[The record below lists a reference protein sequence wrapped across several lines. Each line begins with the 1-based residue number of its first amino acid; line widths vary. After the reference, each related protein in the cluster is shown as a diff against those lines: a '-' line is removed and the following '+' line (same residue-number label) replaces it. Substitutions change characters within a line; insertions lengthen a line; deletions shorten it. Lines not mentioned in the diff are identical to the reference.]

1 MPPSASKSNYLK
13 VQKIGEIMQTET
25 PKTIS
30 FTDLDLSAPCESG
43 YEFEYIP
50 DSTGKPSGV
59 FITVVGAHSDKV
71 KSWVRKSLN
80 RMRERDMMMT
90 KKGKSEFRLVEDDEQ
105 FTIESAAC
113 RVMAWRGI
121 TEEFNFKNAATL
133 CNINPE
139 IRDQII
145 KNSEELG
152 NFIKS
157 K

>member
-1 MPPSASKSNYLK
+1 VKK
-13 VQKIGEIMQTET
+13 KGETMQAEI
-25 PKTIS
+25 PKTLS
-30 FTDLDLSAPCESG
+30 FTDLDLSTPCDSG

-50 DSTGKPSGV
+50 DSTGNPSGV

-80 RMRERDMMMT
+80 RMRERDMIMT
-90 KKGKSEFRLVEDDEQ
+90 KKGKLEVRLVEDDEQ
-105 FTIESAAC
+105 FTIENAAC
-113 RVMAWRGI
+113 RVLAWRGI
-121 TEEFNFKNAATL
+121 SEDFNLKNAITL
-133 CNINPE
+133 CTINPE